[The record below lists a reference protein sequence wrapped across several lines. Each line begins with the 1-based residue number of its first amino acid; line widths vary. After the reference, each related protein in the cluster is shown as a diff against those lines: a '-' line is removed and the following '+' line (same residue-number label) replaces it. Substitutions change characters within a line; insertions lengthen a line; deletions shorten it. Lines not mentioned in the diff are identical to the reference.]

1 MLLQVQTGIV
11 PGTILNRNDVDG
23 LTGMP
28 FLRHLFF
35 ATDGVMMA
43 TIRNVAGIDT
53 STIQNWVKRGW
64 VANSRRRHYDP
75 EQVAHILIINMLRS
89 CMQLDDI
96 DFIIRYING
105 EVGDTSDD
113 IVSDIQL
120 YDYIC
125 RILDA
130 MDHASACGPEEVRQI
145 VRNETADYREP
156 VGGAKQRLMQALE
169 IIVVTYCAATVKSY
183 ADNLFAEIRRS

>member
-1 MLLQVQTGIV
+1 MLLQFQTGIV
-11 PGTILNRNDVDG
+11 PGTILNRKDVEG

-64 VANSRRRHYDP
+64 VTNSRCRHYDP

-89 CMQLDDI
+89 CMQLEDI

-105 EVGDTSDD
+105 DVADTSDD
-113 IVSDIQL
+113 IVSDTQL

-130 MDHASACGPEEVRQI
+130 MDRASACDPEEIRRI
-145 VRNETADYREP
+145 VRSETADYREP
-156 VGGAKQRLMQALE
+156 VGGAKQRLTRALE
-169 IIVVTYCAATVKSY
+169 IIVVTYCAAAVKSY
-183 ADNLFAEIRRS
+183 ADNLLAEIRES